1 MKSRRVRLT
10 VLALALVLRAAAALP
25 DATGPEAEIAQR
37 IRARLDAYRQGD
49 ARLWATFVDDDC
61 VCAAET
67 KADILKAIA
76 NRPPGVKN
84 WYGDILD
91 LQAHLH
97 GDVAVVRYRTSEY
110 TEVNGQLNTL
120 EEWRTETH
128 LRQDGRWILIAA
140 AENPITADPKA
151 IVLPREVLA
160 RYVGKYQ
167 YTPGSVDVVTLE
179 GDRLFVQ
186 PSSDPKVEL
195 LAEDA
200 TTFFAKG
207 EPWRIVFRTDSQGVV
222 TSLVFRQQ
230 GQEYVAKRLP

>member
-1 MKSRRVRLT
+1 MKFNRVLLT
-10 VLALALVLRAAAALP
+10 VLILAVGLSTLAAAP
-25 DATGPEAEIAQR
+25 GPEAEIAQR

-49 ARLWATFVDDDC
+49 ARQWATFVDDDC

-84 WYGDILD
+84 WYGDIFD
-91 LQAHLH
+91 LKVHLH
-97 GDVAVVRYRTSEY
+97 EDVAVVRYRTSEY

-128 LRQDGRWILIAA
+128 LRRDGRWILIAA
-140 AENPITADPKA
+140 AENPIPPEPKS
-151 IVLPREVLA
+151 IDLPREVLA
-160 RYVGKYQ
+160 RYVGKYE

-179 GDRLFVQ
+179 NGRLFVQ
-186 PSSDPKVEL
+186 PTSDPKVEL
-195 LAEDA
+195 FPENA

-207 EPWRIVFRTDSQGVV
+207 EAWRIVFRTDPQGVV